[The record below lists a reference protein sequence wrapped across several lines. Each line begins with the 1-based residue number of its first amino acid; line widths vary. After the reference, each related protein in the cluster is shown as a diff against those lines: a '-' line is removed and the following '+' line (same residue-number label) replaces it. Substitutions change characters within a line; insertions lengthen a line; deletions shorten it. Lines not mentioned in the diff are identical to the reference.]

1 MSSGPRILVVDDEPA
16 ILRTL
21 GTSLRAHGYQVD
33 TAATAREAVAAQ
45 ERTRPDLVLLDLGLP
60 DGDGREV
67 IRRIRERGATPI
79 IVLSARGGERDKVSA
94 LDLGADDYVSKP
106 FSSGE
111 LLARIRAAL
120 RRLAG
125 PVGAD
130 GVFSAGPLRVD
141 LAQREVSVAG
151 NAVRLT
157 PTEYDLL
164 KAFIRHPDRVLTD
177 RMLLH
182 EVWGADYT
190 SEAHYLHVY
199 VARLR
204 KKLERDATGPRMLLT
219 EPGVGYRLV
228 VPDESDR

>member
-1 MSSGPRILVVDDEPA
+1 MTTGPRILVVDDEPA

-21 GTSLRAHGYQVD
+21 STSLRGHGYQVD
-33 TAATAREAVAAQ
+33 TASTAPDAVASY
-45 ERTRPDLVLLDLGLP
+45 ERSRPDLVLLDLGLP
-60 DGDGREV
+60 GGDGTDV
-67 IRRIRERGATPI
+67 IRRVRERGSTPI
-79 IVLSARGGERDKVSA
+79 IVLSARDGDRDKVGA

-106 FSSGE
+106 FSSVE
-111 LLARIRAAL
+111 LRARIRAAL

-130 GVFSAGPLRVD
+130 GVFTAGTLRVD
-141 LAQREVSVAG
+141 LATREVVVAG
-151 NAVRLT
+151 DAIRLT

-164 KAFIRHPDRVLTD
+164 KAFIRHPNRVLTD
-177 RMLLH
+177 RTLLH

-204 KKLERDATGPRMLLT
+204 KKLERDSTAPRMLLT

-228 VPDESDR
+228 VPDGADH